1 MTPLHWASKMGHLD
15 VVKCLIDNG
24 AVIQLW
30 NNVILTEGKLK
41 LSPIQLAA
49 QNGHQ
54 NIVEY
59 LIKNEAYLDVM
70 TKEYRISMDSVI

>member
-15 VVKCLIDNG
+15 VVKSLIDNG
-24 AVIQLW
+24 ADIQLW

-70 TKEYRISMDSVI
+70 TKEYRISLDAII